1 MEYKINLQSEIN
13 NIQNFKSVLE
23 KWKDYKSCIRDIKIN
38 TVLGQKCLY
47 EIEDI
52 NPPLL
57 CDFSNNDDNSW
68 IMNLNQS
75 AISISKMSFRID
87 TDLTILELK
96 IDYKVLDT
104 KMGKLVFELQNLGI
118 PLTINPKV
126 MKWELNKSPQVV
138 GFYIDNEKISTYI
151 AA

>member
-126 MKWELNKSPQVV
+126 MKWVLNKSPQVV
-138 GFYIDNEKISTYI
+138 GFYIDNEKVSTYI

>member
-1 MEYKINLQSEIN
+1 MEYIVNLHSEIN
-13 NIQNFKSVLE
+13 NIQNFQSLLQ
-23 KWKDYKSCIRDIKIN
+23 KWKDYKSCLRDIKIS
-38 TVLGQKCLY
+38 TVLCQKCLY

-57 CDFSNNDDNSW
+57 CDFSNN
-68 IMNLNQS
+68 NLTSINQS
-75 AISISKMSFRID
+75 AISISKLCFKIN

-104 KMGKLVFELQNLGI
+104 KMGKLIFELQNLGI

-126 MKWELNKSPQVV
+126 MKWGFDQSIQVV
-138 GFYIDNEKISTYI
+138 GFYIDNEKVSTYL

>member
-1 MEYKINLQSEIN
+1 MEYIVNLHSEIN
-13 NIQNFKSVLE
+13 NIQNFQSLLQ
-23 KWKDYKSCIRDIKIN
+23 KWKDYKSCLRDIKIS

-57 CDFSNNDDNSW
+57 CDFSNN
-68 IMNLNQS
+68 NLTSTNQS
-75 AISISKMSFRID
+75 AISISKLCFKIN

-104 KMGKLVFELQNLGI
+104 KMGKLIFELQNLGI

-126 MKWELNKSPQVV
+126 MKWGFDQSIQVV
-138 GFYIDNEKISTYI
+138 GFYIDNEKVSTYL

>member
-104 KMGKLVFELQNLGI
+104 KMGILVFELQNLGI

>member
-1 MEYKINLQSEIN
+1 MEYTINLHTEIN
-13 NIQNFKSVLE
+13 NIQNFQSVLE

-47 EIEDI
+47 EIEDT
-52 NPPLL
+52 NFPLL
-57 CDFSNNDDNSW
+57 CDFSNNHDNLW
-68 IMNLNQS
+68 IMNLSQT
-75 AISISKMSFRID
+75 AISISKMSFKID

-104 KMGKLVFELQNLGI
+104 KMGKLVFELQNHGI

-126 MKWELNKSPQVV
+126 MKWGLNKSSQVV
-138 GFYIDNEKISTYI
+138 GFYIDNEKVSTYI

>member
-1 MEYKINLQSEIN
+1 MEYIVNLHSEIN
-13 NIQNFKSVLE
+13 NIQNFQSLLQ
-23 KWKDYKSCIRDIKIN
+23 KWKDYKSCLRDIKIS

-57 CDFSNNDDNSW
+57 CNFSNN
-68 IMNLNQS
+68 NLTSVNQS
-75 AISISKMSFRID
+75 AISISKLSFKIN

-104 KMGKLVFELQNLGI
+104 KMGKLIFELQNLGI

-126 MKWELNKSPQVV
+126 MKWSIDETIQVV
-138 GFYIDNEKISTYI
+138 GFYIDNEKVSTYL

>member
-1 MEYKINLQSEIN
+1 MEYIVNLHSEIN
-13 NIQNFKSVLE
+13 NIQNFESLLQ
-23 KWKDYKSCIRDIKIN
+23 KWKDYKSCLRDIKIS

-57 CDFSNNDDNSW
+57 CDFSNN
-68 IMNLNQS
+68 NLTSVNQS
-75 AISISKMSFRID
+75 AISISKLSFKIN

-104 KMGKLVFELQNLGI
+104 KMGKLIFELQNLGI

-126 MKWELNKSPQVV
+126 MKWGIDESIQVV
-138 GFYIDNEKISTYI
+138 GFYIDNEKVSTYL

>member
-138 GFYIDNEKISTYI
+138 GFYIDEKISTYI

>member
-1 MEYKINLQSEIN
+1 MEYIINLHSEIN
-13 NIQNFKSVLE
+13 NIQNFQSLLQR
-23 KWKDYKSCIRDIKIN
+23 WKDYKSCLRDIKIS

-52 NPPLL
+52 NPPLV
-57 CDFSNNDDNSW
+57 CDFSNNTLTS
-68 IMNLNQS
+68 INQS
-75 AISISKMSFRID
+75 AISISKLSFKID

-96 IDYKVLDT
+96 IDYKVLET

-118 PLTINPKV
+118 PLTINPKS
-126 MKWELNKSPQVV
+126 MKWGFDKSLQVV
-138 GFYIDNEKISTYI
+138 GFYIDNEKVSTYL

>member
-1 MEYKINLQSEIN
+1 MEYIVNLHSEIN
-13 NIQNFKSVLE
+13 NIQNFQSLLQ
-23 KWKDYKSCIRDIKIN
+23 KWKDYKSCLRDIKIS

-57 CDFSNNDDNSW
+57 CDFSNN
-68 IMNLNQS
+68 NLTSVNQS
-75 AISISKMSFRID
+75 AISISKLSFKIN

-104 KMGKLVFELQNLGI
+104 KMGKLIFELQNLGI

-126 MKWELNKSPQVV
+126 MKWGFDQSIQVV
-138 GFYIDNEKISTYI
+138 GFYIDNEKVSTYL

>member
-1 MEYKINLQSEIN
+1 MEYIINLHSEIN
-13 NIQNFKSVLE
+13 NIQNFQSLLQR
-23 KWKDYKSCIRDIKIN
+23 WKDYKSCLRDIKIS

-52 NPPLL
+52 NPPLV
-57 CDFSNNDDNSW
+57 CDFSNNTLTS
-68 IMNLNQS
+68 INQS
-75 AISISKMSFRID
+75 AISISKLSFKID

-104 KMGKLVFELQNLGI
+104 KMGKLVFELQNLGM
-118 PLTINPKV
+118 PLTINPKD
-126 MKWELNKSPQVV
+126 MKWGFDKSLQVV
-138 GFYIDNEKISTYI
+138 GFYIDNEKVSTYL

>member
-1 MEYKINLQSEIN
+1 MEYIINLHSEIN
-13 NIQNFKSVLE
+13 NIQNFQSLLQR
-23 KWKDYKSCIRDIKIN
+23 WKDYKSCLRDIKIS

-52 NPPLL
+52 NPPLV
-57 CDFSNNDDNSW
+57 CDFSNNTLTS
-68 IMNLNQS
+68 INQS
-75 AISISKMSFRID
+75 AISISKLSFKID

-104 KMGKLVFELQNLGI
+104 KMGKLVFELQNLGM
-118 PLTINPKV
+118 PLTINPKA
-126 MKWELNKSPQVV
+126 MKWGFNKSLQVV
-138 GFYIDNEKISTYI
+138 GFYIDNEKVSTYL